1 MRGTGDLGHRPVSPF
16 DLAGGPGRRELD
28 RRNSCTSGIIFPSLP
43 THGILS
49 YIAGKV
55 RGPMAAFFIEKG
67 FMKNDRGMKIK
78 HHKQRGE
85 WAEMRFMA
93 CAAEHG
99 LQVSKPWGD
108 SASYDF
114 VVEHDTR
121 CVRVQVKS
129 TMHQRHGRHCCQV
142 RGSQRRSYVDDS
154 FDFAA
159 VYLIPEDV
167 WYIIPSAQIAGQTS
181 LFFSPK
187 MRNSKYSMYKEAWHL
202 LRTEP
207 QYEST
212 LAKVEACA
220 GASASLW

>member
-67 FMKNDRGMKIK
+67 FMKNDRVMKIK
-78 HHKQRGE
+78 
-85 WAEMRFMA
+85 
-93 CAAEHG
+93 
-99 LQVSKPWGD
+99 
-108 SASYDF
+108 
-114 VVEHDTR
+114 HDTR

-212 LAKVEACA
+212 LANVEVC
-220 GASASLW
+220 